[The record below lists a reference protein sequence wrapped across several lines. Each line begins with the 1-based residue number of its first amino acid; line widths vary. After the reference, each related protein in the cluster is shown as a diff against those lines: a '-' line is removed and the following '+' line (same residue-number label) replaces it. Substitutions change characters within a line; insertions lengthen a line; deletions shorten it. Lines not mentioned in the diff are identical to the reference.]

1 MFIQFAVDW
10 SNTGN
15 KTVIDLTSELLS
27 EEPTTI
33 TKGVLCVTEQRDL
46 RKDFPTISDR
56 AYTELKKYAFVSDVM
71 SKDVATIGAGST
83 MTEAAKIMG
92 EKHIGSL
99 VILEN
104 DQPKG
109 IVTERDLLS
118 KVLAKRLDPAKTK
131 VMDVMSSPLITIKP
145 TATIK
150 EAARTMIERKGRLV
164 VLRDGKLAGI
174 ITAADLI
181 KSLPE
186 ASETELKID
195 KIMTGHLTSVDES
208 TSIAEAARI
217 MGEQRIGSVIV
228 DRQGEHSGIFTE
240 RDLLTTFLAKGR
252 SLETKVGEVA
262 SYPLVSIPLKSSV
275 HYAAMTMAKKHVRR
289 LLVKE
294 NQRSTKL
301 LGIVTA
307 RDLVEAYA
315 K

>member
-1 MFIQFAVDW
+1 M
-10 SNTGN
+10 NM
-15 KTVIDLTSELLS
+15 
-27 EEPTTI
+27 
-33 TKGVLCVTEQRDL
+33 GVFCVTEQREL

-56 AYTELKKYAFVSDVM
+56 AYKEMKKYAFVSDIM
-71 SKDVATIGAGST
+71 SKDVATIGASST
-83 MTEAAKIMG
+83 MADAAKIMG

-99 VILEN
+99 VILDN
-104 DQPKG
+104 DRPQG
-109 IVTERDLLS
+109 IVTERDLLT

-131 VMDVMSSPLITIKP
+131 VMDVMSSPLIAVKP

-164 VLRDGKLAGI
+164 VLRDGKLVGI

-181 KSLPE
+181 KSLPD
-186 ASETELKID
+186 ASETELRID
-195 KIMTGHLTSVDES
+195 KIMTSHLTSVDES
-208 TSIAEAARI
+208 TSVAEAARI

-228 DRQGEHSGIFTE
+228 DRQGQHSGIFTE

-262 SYPLVSIPLKSSV
+262 SYPLVTIPLKSSV
-275 HYAAMTMAKKHVRR
+275 HKAAMTMSKKHVRR

-294 NQRSTKL
+294 NQRSVDL